1 MEIQDPL
8 PTPESLTVYICEKC
22 ATPLVRNYEGNSII
36 GAKNATFALKIVT
49 NDELTDPEKFM
60 AMFEF
65 WDQRNKQARTICGAC
80 LASAVL
86 SVPNVSASV

>member
-1 MEIQDPL
+1 MKIQDPL
-8 PTPESLTVYICEKC
+8 PAPESLTVYICEKC
-22 ATPLVRNYEGNSII
+22 ATPLVPTSGD
-36 GAKNATFALKIVT
+36 KLPCALKIIT
-49 NDELTDPEKFM
+49 NGERTPEKFM

-65 WDQRNKQARTICGAC
+65 WDQRNKKARTICGAC